1 MLVTGGA
8 GYIGSVVAEE
18 LMGDGHDVVVYDNLS
33 RGHREAVV
41 EGATFVE
48 GDLADGELLSRTF
61 REHSTEA
68 VIHMAAD
75 ALVGESVERPARYY
89 RNNLAAGLAL
99 ADAMLEAGVSRLV
112 FSSTA
117 AVYGEPARQPVD
129 EADPTRPTNPYGE
142 TKLAYERA
150 LRWYEAAYGLRHV
163 SLRYFNA
170 AGATKRLGE
179 HHDPETHLV
188 PLVLQV
194 AAGRRAHVEI
204 HGADYPTKDGTCVRD
219 FVHVS
224 DLAQAH
230 VLALST
236 LDERSAVYNLGCGG
250 DGYTVLEVVSAAR
263 EATGRDIPARV
274 GERRPGD
281 PAVLVASSEKI
292 RRELGWEP
300 RFQDL
305 RKIVESAWEWMH
317 AHPRGY
323 GNER

>member
-1 MLVTGGA
+1 MVTGGA

-18 LMGDGHDVVVYDNLS
+18 LIGDGHEVVVYDDLS
-33 RGHREAVV
+33 EGHREAVV

-48 GDLADGELLSRTF
+48 GDLMDGELLRRTF

-68 VIHMAAD
+68 VIHMAAV

-89 RNNLAAGLAL
+89 RNNLVAGLAL
-99 ADAMLEAGVSRLV
+99 ADAMLEAGVGRLV

-117 AVYGEPARQPVD
+117 AVYGEPAKQPI
-129 EADPTRPTNPYGE
+129 EESDPTAPTNPYGE

-150 LRWYEAAYGLRHV
+150 LGWYEAAYGLRHV

-170 AGATKRLGE
+170 AGATHRFGE
-179 HHDPETHLV
+179 QHDPETHLI

-194 AAGRRAHVEI
+194 AAGSRSHVEI
-204 HGADYPTKDGTCVRD
+204 HGADYPTRDGTCVRD
-219 FVHVS
+219 YVHVV
-224 DLAQAH
+224 DLARAH
-230 VLALST
+230 ILALSV

-250 DGYTVLEVVSAAR
+250 NGHTVREVVAAAS
-263 EATGRDIPARV
+263 EATGREIAARV

-292 RRELGWEP
+292 KRELGWEP

-305 RKIVESAWEWMH
+305 RKIIESAWEWMQ
-317 AHPRGY
+317 AHPCGY
-323 GNER
+323 GNDE